1 MLNRLKNFWNFTCYY
16 SELFLT
22 SIQEFL
28 IFRFIKK
35 FSLQYPHQKYLN
47 TDLFQQFILFQL
59 IFYIILDFFCEI
71 FILETEVINCM
82 KCNAEVDPELTL
94 VFLSLVLFAPI
105 LRKQNLQVTPVGSK
119 LLIIYLI
126 KQLLQSNHSIFV
138 SVLLDFQHTYLVLIS
153 FHLIQIDK
161 IPSGSK
167 Y

>member
-1 MLNRLKNFWNFTCYY
+1 MKFY
-16 SELFLT
+16 
-22 SIQEFL
+22 
-28 IFRFIKK
+28 FIKNNLLVLIEIK
-35 FSLQYPHQKYLN
+35 
-47 TDLFQQFILFQL
+47 LFI
-59 IFYIILDFFCEI
+59 
-71 FILETEVINCM
+71 

-94 VFLSLVLFAPI
+94 VSLSLVLFAPI

-167 Y
+167 YQALLVLIGLYKNLTLILFMTKVQVTTVLQTQRRSVVIFELGLF